1 MVSSN
6 TTSGQRNRHR
16 GALISSARPKSVRR
30 VRPPRQEVALIKPPS
45 ANHDQRENQSSR
57 QGKDNTIFQPPALQD
72 GMQGRDR
79 ATTYDPYSPTN
90 TTVTTKTK
98 GYWKN
103 SAQTPKNDNIPKTW
117 VAPRNKYGYDDES
130 AGDYRNMAAESSVT
144 MDSSVQGDDT
154 LYEKDSYYSNG
165 ETEMQTPHPTSPSDR
180 LKKWYHGRFPVL
192 SRSASTAQSI
202 EETVL
207 SSEKDPVALALLES
221 DDYLRTKQD
230 HGYCT
235 IALTSVQLLVI
246 MMQLSLCGVAP
257 LDINPMIGPFPDA
270 FSQWGG
276 KNSYKMLMHNEWWR
290 MFTPVFLH
298 VGVIHLSLNVFCQL
312 NAVAMFE
319 REWGWRKWLIIFT
332 CSTIG
337 CQTFS
342 NFFDQE
348 TIAVG
353 SSGTLMGMF
362 AGKLAHVFVF
372 SFFDIVKNDVD
383 EAIRMDQLSSVLCG
397 LTIESFLGAF
407 TYIEWSGNMG
417 GLLCGFLSGMV
428 VFSGQ
433 IYGCCTRFWT
443 ATISFLALIASIG
456 AILYKFIEEAEPD
469 EQLDNVCEYFRSFF
483 PEGYE
488 CGCMW
493 Q

>member
-1 MVSSN
+1 
-6 TTSGQRNRHR
+6 
-16 GALISSARPKSVRR
+16 
-30 VRPPRQEVALIKPPS
+30 
-45 ANHDQRENQSSR
+45 
-57 QGKDNTIFQPPALQD
+57 
-72 GMQGRDR
+72 
-79 ATTYDPYSPTN
+79 
-90 TTVTTKTK
+90 
-98 GYWKN
+98 
-103 SAQTPKNDNIPKTW
+103 
-117 VAPRNKYGYDDES
+117 
-130 AGDYRNMAAESSVT
+130 
-144 MDSSVQGDDT
+144 
-154 LYEKDSYYSNG
+154 
-165 ETEMQTPHPTSPSDR
+165 
-180 LKKWYHGRFPVL
+180 
-192 SRSASTAQSI
+192 
-202 EETVL
+202 
-207 SSEKDPVALALLES
+207 
-221 DDYLRTKQD
+221 
-230 HGYCT
+230 
-235 IALTSVQLLVI
+235 
-246 MMQLSLCGVAP
+246 
-257 LDINPMIGPFPDA
+257 
-270 FSQWGG
+270 
-276 KNSYKMLMHNEWWR
+276 MHNEWWR